1 MILAALLTLSHPL
14 DRLHDAIA
22 AVESNHNAAAV
33 GDGGRAL
40 GPLQIHVSV
49 VADVNRAYLTAFAHR
64 DMHDPRLA
72 KAVFRHYLALWATPE
87 RLGRPQRQVVPA
99 SGTEG
104 RTAGGANR
112 RRRIGAGC
120 KRHTPTV
127 EIKVLTYVLRQSNP
141 RV

>member
-87 RLGRPQRQVVPA
+87 RLGRPVTDEDRARIWNGGPHGWRRKSTEAYWRRVQKAYPH
-99 SGTEG
+99 SG
-104 RTAGGANR
+104 N
-112 RRRIGAGC
+112 
-120 KRHTPTV
+120 
-127 EIKVLTYVLRQSNP
+127 
-141 RV
+141 